1 MPQQEVD
8 DRTFG
13 DKIADRVTAWGG
25 SWKAIFAGVAFLAL
39 WTTTNIYLSAAAFDP
54 YPFIL
59 LNLFLSMVAAFQ
71 APFIMMSQN
80 RSERK
85 QDEAYRRLLGEIKQ
99 LVQIDIKL
107 EKKILKVLAEQSR
120 RNDPPVQ

>member
-25 SWKAIFAGVAFLAL
+25 SWKAIFAGVAFLTL
-39 WTTTNIYLSAAAFDP
+39 WTTTNICLSAAAFDP